1 MVYVVACSECPSGY
15 TCLPDIGENP
25 NYGYTS
31 FDHFGWAM
39 LTSFQLITLDFW
51 EDTYNKVM
59 LGGNFFFKKN
69 TVENDFLIKCLGFDN
84 HLDHIELTFI
94 MIFFADN
101 PSDGSTKRPVLCD
114 SGFLWLL
121 LSDQLDAGCGSYV
134 VWRGGCEHKQGRST
148 KQQRLLNSIAPWI
161 WGEKKN
167 LLLIT
172 NLFSFPLF
180 ITENF

>member
-1 MVYVVACSECPSGY
+1 MWQRLSLWVTKLSNLAHCTILSPVHYKEMYCYVVYVVACSECPSGY

-84 HLDHIELTFI
+84 HLDYIELTFI

-101 PSDGSTKRPVLCD
+101 PSDGST
-114 SGFLWLL
+114 
-121 LSDQLDAGCGSYV
+121 
-134 VWRGGCEHKQGRST
+134 
-148 KQQRLLNSIAPWI
+148 
-161 WGEKKN
+161 
-167 LLLIT
+167 
-172 NLFSFPLF
+172 
-180 ITENF
+180 